1 MGFVKRNLVFVVL
14 MAIAV
19 LAVAA
24 LTILF
29 FGKRGEAEERKVEAQ
44 KQIASLAQAKT
55 LAYTVNEANLA
66 QARKNRTVAGES
78 FGSFLAGLAA
88 RSSFSVEPVHGVECK
103 SRLREECT
111 DLKVQ
116 LDRAGIGVTT
126 EAADFSFGAVFYSPA
141 IPTDADAS
149 QLLKQMKIVREI
161 VQLALKMKP
170 GAALLRIN
178 RMTSPADAAR
188 PSKDGVSRT
197 QTFELVVRGAHAS
210 IQELVNQIDRSERGI
225 FILRSFE
232 MQSLDQAPGGVI
244 SPVLPV
250 EKAGTTPRTSTAVPS
265 VFGGPLVPT
274 IPAGGAVA
282 APGTEA
288 KKQMLS
294 SKKEDRVAFQPHEVQ
309 ATLLLDLVEFEPK
322 KAAGEK

>member
-111 DLKVQ
+111 DLKGQ

-188 PSKDGVSRT
+188 PSKDGVSN
-197 QTFELVVRGAHAS
+197 L
-210 IQELVNQIDRSERGI
+210 
-225 FILRSFE
+225 
-232 MQSLDQAPGGVI
+232 
-244 SPVLPV
+244 
-250 EKAGTTPRTSTAVPS
+250 
-265 VFGGPLVPT
+265 
-274 IPAGGAVA
+274 
-282 APGTEA
+282 
-288 KKQMLS
+288 
-294 SKKEDRVAFQPHEVQ
+294 
-309 ATLLLDLVEFEPK
+309 
-322 KAAGEK
+322 